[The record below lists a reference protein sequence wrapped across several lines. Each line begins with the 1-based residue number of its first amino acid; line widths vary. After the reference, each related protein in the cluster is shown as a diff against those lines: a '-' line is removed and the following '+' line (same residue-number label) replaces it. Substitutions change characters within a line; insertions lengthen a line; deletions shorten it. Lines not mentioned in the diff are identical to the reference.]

1 MRSAPLLR
9 LSAVLLAALLASCAS
24 GPKPA
29 PEPASTAA
37 TATTTDGIGGN
48 GSNGGNGED
57 RLLDRARE
65 EIDALL
71 EMAQAGI
78 DAAAPRDAEACEIA
92 ALAALGRW
100 GDRLAANPEFT
111 DYAGMVIDELDLLE
125 AQRQPVTP
133 GLEPPPE
140 LQPVAAERVAEALAA
155 AQAERF
161 DLPVVVQPEVASL
174 IDYYTGPRR
183 EWLVAALERAGRWLP
198 MIRSELT
205 KADLPLD
212 LAWLPLVES
221 AFHTH
226 ARSRARAQGMWQFM
240 AGTARLY
247 DLRVDGVVDERN
259 DPYLATP
266 AAVAHLS
273 DLQKTF
279 GDWELALAA
288 YNSGAGRVQR
298 ALKRG
303 KGATDFWSLRRHLP
317 RETRNYVPGLWALL
331 VVAKNPTAYGLPAV
345 QETTECRATVPVD
358 GALDLEVLAERSDL
372 DREQL
377 GALNPALLRG
387 ITPVKGTYDLAVP
400 CGTEQKAALALA
412 SIPPDQ
418 RVRKIFHTV
427 KRGDTLGAIARRYG
441 SSVDT
446 IAGANNIRNPRAL
459 RVGQTLVIPRYPT
472 SGRAAPVRS
481 ASVTPAKTLA
491 TGGER
496 QAAPDRYVV
505 RSGDTLYDI
514 ARRYGVPLD
523 ELKRRN
529 GLSGNLIKP
538 GDVLLMP

>member
-1 MRSAPLLR
+1 MGLPRAFSLTVVVL
-9 LSAVLLAALLASCAS
+9 AVLLAGCAS
-24 GPKPA
+24 APPPA
-29 PEPASTAA
+29 APASAVAA
-37 TATTTDGIGGN
+37 PAAPHAN
-48 GSNGGNGED
+48 GTNGGNGDD

-65 EIDALL
+65 EIDGLL
-71 EMAQAGI
+71 GAAQDNLDQASL
-78 DAAAPRDAEACEIA
+78 PEAEACEVA

-100 GDRLAANPEFT
+100 GEQLGDNPEFT
-111 DYAGMVIDELDLLE
+111 FYAGAVLDELDVLE

-140 LQPVAAERVAEALAA
+140 PQPVGAERVAEAVAA

-161 DLPVVVQPEVASL
+161 DLPVVVNPEVASL

-183 EWLVAALERAGRWLP
+183 EWLTAALGRAGRWLP
-198 MIRSELT
+198 MIRAELG
-205 KADLPLD
+205 KAGLPLD

-221 AFHTH
+221 AFHTQ

-247 DLRVDGVVDERN
+247 DLHVDGVVDERN

-266 AAVAHLS
+266 AAVAHLG
-273 DLQKTF
+273 DLHAAF

-358 GALDLEVLAERSDL
+358 GALDLEVLAEKAEV
-372 DREQL
+372 DRERL
-377 GALNPALLRG
+377 AELNPALLRG
-387 ITPVKGTYDLAVP
+387 ITPVKGSYDLAVP
-400 CGTEQKAALALA
+400 CGTEQRVTTALAA
-412 SIPPDQ
+412 IPPDQ

-441 SSVDT
+441 TSVDT
-446 IAGANNIRNPRAL
+446 ISAANNIRNPRAL
-459 RVGQTLVIPRYPT
+459 RIGQTLVIPRYPG
-472 SGRAAPVRS
+472 SGRSAPVRT
-481 ASVTPAKTLA
+481 ASTAPVRGSSDPVA
-491 TGGER
+491 R
-496 QAAPDRYVV
+496 PDRYVV

-514 ARRYGVPLD
+514 ARRYGVSLD

-529 GLSGNLIKP
+529 GLSGSLIKP

>member
-1 MRSAPLLR
+1 MGSPPLHR
-9 LSAVLLAALLASCAS
+9 LTAVVLAALLAGCAS
-24 GPKPA
+24 GPKPTPA
-29 PEPASTAA
+29 PAAGAPAPPTAN
-37 TATTTDGIGGN
+37 GN
-48 GSNGGNGED
+48 GNGGNGGNGED
-57 RLLDRARE
+57 RLLDKARE

-78 DAAAPRDAEACEIA
+78 EAAAPREAEACEVA

-100 GDRLAANPEFT
+100 GERLGGNPEFA
-111 DYAGMVIDELDLLE
+111 DYAGTVIDELDLLE

-140 LQPVAAERVAEALAA
+140 PQPVAAERVAEALAA

-161 DLPVVVQPEVASL
+161 DLPVVVNPEVASL

-183 EWLVAALERAGRWLP
+183 EWLAAALERAGRWLP
-198 MIRSELT
+198 MIRAEL
-205 KADLPLD
+205 ADAGLPLD

-247 DLRVDGVVDERN
+247 DLHVDGVVDERN

-266 AAVAHLS
+266 AAVAHLG
-273 DLQKTF
+273 DLHGTF

-298 ALKRG
+298 ALKRA
-303 KGATDFWSLRRHLP
+303 KGPTDFWSVRRHLP

-331 VVAKNPTAYGLPAV
+331 VVAKNPPAYGLPAV

-358 GALDLEVLAERSDL
+358 GALDIEVLAERSDL
-372 DREQL
+372 TREEL
-377 GALNPALLRG
+377 AGLNPALLRG
-387 ITPVKGTYDLAVP
+387 ITPIKGTYDLAVP
-400 CGTEQKAALALA
+400 CGTEQRAATALA

-441 SSVDT
+441 TSVDT
-446 IAGANNIRNPRAL
+446 IARANNIRNPRAL
-459 RVGQTLVIPRYPT
+459 RIGQTLTIPRYPS
-472 SGRAAPVRS
+472 SGRTAPVRS
-481 ASVTPAKTLA
+481 ASAASAPARS
-491 TGGER
+491 TGGGTL
-496 QAAPDRYVV
+496 AAPDRYVV

-514 ARRYGVPLD
+514 ARRYGVSVD
-523 ELKRRN
+523 QVKRRN

>member
-1 MRSAPLLR
+1 MRSASPLR
-9 LSAVLLAALLASCAS
+9 LAGVLLLAVLAGCAS
-24 GPKPA
+24 GPKPT
-29 PEPASTAA
+29 PLPATITPPPQAG
-37 TATTTDGIGGN
+37 DGN
-48 GSNGGNGED
+48 GTNGNGVD
-57 RLLDRARE
+57 RQLDHARE

-78 DAAAPRDAEACEIA
+78 DTAAPREAEACEIA
-92 ALAALGRW
+92 ALTALGRW
-100 GDRLAANPEFT
+100 ASRLADNPEFIE
-111 DYAGMVIDELDLLE
+111 YAGAVIDELGLLE

-140 LQPVAAERVAEALAA
+140 PQPVAAERVAEALAA
-155 AQAERF
+155 AQGGRF
-161 DLPVVVQPEVASL
+161 DLPVVVHPEVASL

-183 EWLVAALERAGRWLP
+183 EWLTAALERAGRWLP
-198 MIRSELT
+198 MIRAEL
-205 KADLPLD
+205 AEAGLPLD

-247 DLRVDGVVDERN
+247 DLHVDGVVDERN

-266 AAVAHLS
+266 AAVAHLG
-273 DLQKTF
+273 DLHATF

-298 ALKRG
+298 ALKRA
-303 KGATDFWSLRRHLP
+303 KGATDFWSVRRHLP

-331 VVAKNPTAYGLPAV
+331 VVAKNPTAYGLPV
-345 QETTECRATVPVD
+345 VEETTECRATVPVD
-358 GALDLEVLAERSDL
+358 GALDLEVLAERSDV
-372 DREQL
+372 DRERL
-377 GALNPALLRG
+377 GELNPALLRG
-387 ITPVKGTYDLAVP
+387 ITPMKGRYDLAVP
-400 CGTEQKAALALA
+400 CGTEQQVAAALA

-418 RVRKIFHTV
+418 RVRKVFHTV
-427 KRGDTLGAIARRYG
+427 RRGDTLGAIARRYG
-441 SSVDT
+441 TTVNT
-446 IAGANNIRNPRAL
+446 ISAANNIRNPRTL

-481 ASVTPAKTLA
+481 ASATPAQARTA
-491 TGGER
+491 GER

-505 RSGDTLYDI
+505 RRGDTLYDI
-514 ARRYGVPLD
+514 ARRYGVSVD

-529 GLSGNLIKP
+529 GLSGSLIKP